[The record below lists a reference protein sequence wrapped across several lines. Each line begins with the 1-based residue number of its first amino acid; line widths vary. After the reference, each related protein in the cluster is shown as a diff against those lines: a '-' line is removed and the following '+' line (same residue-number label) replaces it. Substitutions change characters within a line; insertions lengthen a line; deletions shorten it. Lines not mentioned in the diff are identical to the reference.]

1 MPRARDE
8 QAIAYSIPTALRAV
22 RWTERMI
29 DYTIVRPGSGPACA
43 RKLLYRTLR
52 LDLLHHKCRKLL
64 HHLQVQPDSYFAAL
78 LVDALASVRFVYGSY
93 IIRGG
98 HPTDGMYFISSG
110 AVEVLVGGQRAK
122 RAREPPRAVSPL
134 RTAKRACEPR
144 VNFHRLL
151 AARNGARE
159 HDEQPAR

>member
-1 MPRARDE
+1 MYVFLV
-8 QAIAYSIPTALRAV
+8 II
-22 RWTERMI
+22 ERLS
-29 DYTIVRPGSGPACA
+29 PNPSAQHKPAQ
-43 RKLLYRTLR
+43 
-52 LDLLHHKCRKLL
+52 HK
-64 HHLQVQPDSYFAAL
+64 PEA
-78 LVDALASVRFVYGSY
+78 
-93 IIRGG
+93 
-98 HPTDGMYFISSG
+98 
-110 AVEVLVGGQRAK
+110 EVLVGGQRAK